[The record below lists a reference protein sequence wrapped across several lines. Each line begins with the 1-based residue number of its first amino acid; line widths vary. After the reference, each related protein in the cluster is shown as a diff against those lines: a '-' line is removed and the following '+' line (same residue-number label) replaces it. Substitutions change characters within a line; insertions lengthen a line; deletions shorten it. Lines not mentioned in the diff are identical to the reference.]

1 MNQQTITSSTPQPP
15 DRRRTRPTEQT
26 FGQLRERFVR
36 VLSGRN
42 RSPHTLTAYDGDLR
56 QFFTW
61 LGDTHPGVADVGE
74 IERAHLHDYMTHLAT
89 ARLSGVSRARKL
101 TAIREFFKH
110 LQTEGVR
117 TASPVTGVPSPKKE
131 RKQPTVLTR
140 SEYSRLLAE
149 AATHPRDFAI
159 LTLFLQTG
167 VRVSEL
173 ADLRLRDVDLGAHAL
188 KVRGKGQV
196 ERVIELERKS
206 TAALK
211 RFLAVREIAGDD
223 HLFLNRYGEGLGV
236 RGIRK
241 LLVTYCRK
249 VGLQKAVGP
258 HALRHTFGTAKAEQ
272 GVDPYQLQEWFG
284 HANITTTM
292 GYVHRAKSKHAQKVM
307 EETSL

>member
-1 MNQQTITSSTPQPP
+1 MGTIFPQWPFS
-15 DRRRTRPTEQT
+15 E
-26 FGQLRERFVR
+26 LLERFIG

-42 RSPHTLTAYDGDLR
+42 RSSHTLTAYHGDLR
-56 QFFTW
+56 QFFSW
-61 LGDTHPGVADVGE
+61 LAEAQPDLTDVRQ
-74 IERAHLHDYMTHLAT
+74 IERAHLHDYLTHLA
-89 ARLSGVSRARKL
+89 ALRLSGVSRARKL
-101 TAIREFFKH
+101 TVVREFFKH
-110 LQTEGVR
+110 LQSEGVL
-117 TASPVTGVPSPKKE
+117 TTSPVTGVPSPKKE

-173 ADLRLRDVDLGAHAL
+173 ADLRLGDVDLSAHTL

-196 ERVIELERKS
+196 ERVIELERKG

-211 RFLAVREIAGDD
+211 RALATRELAGDD

-241 LLVTYCRK
+241 LLTTYCQK
-249 VGLQKAVGP
+249 VGIQKAVGP

-284 HANITTTM
+284 HASITTTM